1 MTLFL
6 LVTKKKWKKKNF
18 DNLSKYKILVKNN
31 FKISEIKKMNPKIIF
46 FLHWSKYI
54 PEKVYNKYLCIQF
67 HTSDLPFGRGGSP
80 IQNQILKNITKTKI
94 SAIKVSEKI
103 DAGPICLKS
112 KISLLGRAQDIF
124 IRIEK
129 IAIQMTKKIIQM
141 KKINFKKQKGRVFN
155 FKRRNEYQSNLLN
168 SRNELTSIKKFH
180 NFIRA
185 LDAEGYP
192 KANFELNKFK
202 ILLSESKMYKNHIL
216 GKFRIEEKK

>member
-1 MTLFL
+1 MFL
-6 LVTKKKWKKKNF
+6 LITKKKWEKKNF
-18 DNLSKYKILVKNN
+18 NNLSKYKIIVKNN
-31 FKISEIKKMNPKIIF
+31 FKINEIKKINPRIIF

-67 HTSDLPFGRGGSP
+67 HISDLPFGRGGSP
-80 IQNQILKNITKTKI
+80 VQNQILKNITETKI
-94 SAIKVSEKI
+94 SALKVSEKI

-124 IRIEK
+124 IRMEK
-129 IAIQMTKKIIQM
+129 ISIQMTKKIVQM
-141 KKINFKKQKGRVFN
+141 KKINFRKQKGRVFN
-155 FKRRNEYQSNLLN
+155 FKRRDAYQSKLLN
-168 SRNELTSIKKFH
+168 SRNELTSIKKLH

-202 ILLSESKMYKNHIL
+202 ILLSESKMYKKHIV
-216 GKFRIEEKK
+216 GKFRIEKKK